1 MIGPDPV
8 VASWSLAPRGSPGR
22 RDRNPRRDSTA
33 KPGEREESLEVPS
46 PGMRSRRHPTSHAI
60 DCSAF
65 SRGGEDKAKIP
76 PNGLLIMVVARRGG
90 RWQFVSFS
98 NTPTRG
104 RNPK

>member
-1 MIGPDPV
+1 M
-8 VASWSLAPRGSPGR
+8 VASWSPPRAAAQDGA
-22 RDRNPRRDSTA
+22 TA
-33 KPGEREESLEVPS
+33 IPGETAQPSLANAKNRSKSRHRVCAAAGTQPATRSIAPPS
-46 PGMRSRRHPTSHAI
+46 
-60 DCSAF
+60 

-76 PNGLLIMVVARRGG
+76 PNGLLIIVAARRGG